1 MAHLKDIARRI
12 SSVKNTRKTTRAM
25 EMVAAARLR
34 RAQARIE
41 ALRPYADRM
50 AELMQEVARQ
60 LEGGHQ
66 FPLLEVRAEEKRA
79 AIVILTGDRGLA
91 GAFNANIL
99 RHALNLHGSLVEKGR
114 EVSWLVVG
122 KKGVGTMRFRG
133 FDLEWSI
140 QGITDRPKY
149 TDAEDI
155 AATVAN
161 LYESGKVDRV
171 YLVYNHFKSPLEQIV
186 CESVLLPL
194 GGEVMDMCES
204 ALVDP
209 GGAVVET
216 TPRPEAG
223 TVEGAFLFEPGAN
236 EILARLLPTYVDITI
251 YRALLE
257 STASEHGARM
267 TAMRSASENAEE
279 MIEKLTLALNRAR
292 QAAVTQEI
300 LEVVAGAE
308 ALG

>member
-12 SSVKNTRKTTRAM
+12 TSVKNTHKTTRAM

-50 AELMQEVARQ
+50 VELMQEVA
-60 LEGGHQ
+60 LHIEGGHQ
-66 FPLLEVRAEEKRA
+66 LPLLKVHPEERRA
-79 AIVILTGDRGLA
+79 AIVMLTGDRGLA

-99 RHALNLHGSLVEKGR
+99 RHALDLHDRLRDEGK
-114 EVSWLVVG
+114 EVAWVVVG

-133 FDLEWSI
+133 FKLEWSM

-149 TDAEDI
+149 TDAQDI
-155 AATVAN
+155 AATVAG
-161 LYESGKVDRV
+161 LYESGGVDRV
-171 YLVYNHFKSPLEQIV
+171 HLVCNHFKSPLEQVV

-194 GGEVMDMCES
+194 GGEVAVMCES
-204 ALVDP
+204 TPLP
-209 GGAVVET
+209 LEGGAMET
-216 TPRPEAG
+216 MPRPEEEA
-223 TVEGAFLFEPGAN
+223 VEGAFIFEPSAN
-236 EILARLLPTYVDITI
+236 EILARLLPSYVDITV

-267 TAMRSASENAEE
+267 TAMRNASENAEE
-279 MIEKLTLALNRAR
+279 MIEKLTLDLNRAR

-300 LEVVAGAE
+300 LEVVGGAE